1 MDEILLRDIW
11 KLLPEAEDIEILQM
25 PANTRIYK
33 GRKNL
38 IPVEYF
44 SREVGKLNTWI
55 QYTDSKDHIPFT
67 GITVYLV

>member
-25 PANTRIYK
+25 PANKQIYK
-33 GRKNL
+33 GRKSL
-38 IPVEYF
+38 IPIEYF

-55 QYTDSKDHIPFT
+55 HYIDSKDRIPST

>member
-11 KLLPEAEDIEILQM
+11 KLLPDAEDIEILQM

-33 GRKNL
+33 GRKSL

-55 QYTDSKDHIPFT
+55 HYIDSKDRIPFT

>member
-1 MDEILLRDIW
+1 MHEILLRDIW

-25 PANTRIYK
+25 PANIRIYK
-33 GRKNL
+33 GRKSL

-44 SREVGKLNTWI
+44 FREVGKLNTWI
-55 QYTDSKDHIPFT
+55 QYTDSKDGIPFT

>member
-1 MDEILLRDIW
+1 MNEILLRDIW
-11 KLLPEAEDIEILQM
+11 NLLPEAEDVQILQM
-25 PANTRIYK
+25 PANEQIYK

-44 SREVGKLNTWI
+44 FREVGKLNTWI
-55 QYTDSKDHIPFT
+55 QYADSKDHIPFT